1 MCLRMSHESRSVTCQ
16 SVRRWRAERDDSRG
30 WKRVPHRDSRQN
42 KSAMECCNDLTRL
55 KRQGGQKSRLGLF
68 FCLPS
73 SVHTHPTFGMQEFG
87 LSGSTLVALGRTVS
101 LLRETLTLDNCV
113 HALETVAGQ
122 LRNLTVLMPHGGLGE
137 LILDGYVY
145 FARFGVRLQL
155 CAPPN
160 F

>member
-1 MCLRMSHESRSVTCQ
+1 
-16 SVRRWRAERDDSRG
+16 
-30 WKRVPHRDSRQN
+30 
-42 KSAMECCNDLTRL
+42 MECCNDLTRL
-55 KRQGGQKSRLGLF
+55 KRQGGQNSRLGLF
-68 FCLPS
+68 FCLPWS
-73 SVHTHPTFGMQEFG
+73 ALSQPYGMQEFG
-87 LSGSTLVALGRTVS
+87 LNGSTLVALGRTVA

>member
-1 MCLRMSHESRSVTCQ
+1 
-16 SVRRWRAERDDSRG
+16 
-30 WKRVPHRDSRQN
+30 
-42 KSAMECCNDLTRL
+42 
-55 KRQGGQKSRLGLF
+55 
-68 FCLPS
+68 
-73 SVHTHPTFGMQEFG
+73 MQEFG